1 MYNKETYVEI
11 AFHLIENLLKGLLLR
26 YEAFSISK
34 VTVNLV

>member
-26 YEAFSISK
+26 
-34 VTVNLV
+34 